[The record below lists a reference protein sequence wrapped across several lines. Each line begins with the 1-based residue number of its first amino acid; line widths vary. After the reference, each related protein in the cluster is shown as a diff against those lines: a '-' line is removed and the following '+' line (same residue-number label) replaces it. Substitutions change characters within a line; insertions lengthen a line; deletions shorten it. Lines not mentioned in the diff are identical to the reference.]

1 MKKVLLGTVVSCFVL
16 GSSAGITLADEKRS
30 ADELAVEGISKLMDA
45 LRLFVDAIPQYSTP
59 EILENG
65 DIIIRRK
72 NKKEMEEQE
81 EKENDVEET
90 AT

>member
-81 EKENDVEET
+81 EKESDVEET